1 MTKVNAFNV
10 SSTIDSISEYA
21 PVVVFVMM
29 VIMFALTGWM
39 QHHFL
44 VGILGDIP
52 GTSYLVFIFPIIIQI
67 LRFVAGF
74 LSASFF
80 RKKRWTLGICV
91 FCFSI
96 WLSVFEYGKVEGMAD
111 FWTQFDVDLKPVTH
125 SNLKAS
131 ITKEIIT
138 GIMVVLIWGALVLEF
153 FLASWMGFKEDSSG
167 SNEVFSSNR
176 VGGKKPS

>member
-10 SSTIDSISEYA
+10 NSAIDGISEYA
-21 PVVVFVMM
+21 PVVVFLMM

-44 VGILGDIP
+44 VGVLEGIP
-52 GTSYLVFIFPIIIQI
+52 GTNYLVFLFPLVIQV
-67 LRFVAGF
+67 LRFVTGF

-80 RKKRWTLGICV
+80 KKKKWGLGVFV
-91 FCFSI
+91 FCFSV
-96 WLSVFEYGKVEGMAD
+96 WLSVFEYGEVEGMAN
-111 FWTQFDVDLKPVTH
+111 FWTQVDVDVKPLTH
-125 SNLKAS
+125 SDLKVS

-153 FLASWMGFKEDSSG
+153 FLASWIGM
-167 SNEVFSSNR
+167 SNAEGNTVIPVDN
-176 VGGKKPS
+176 GGNTSQKKR